1 MHRSTPFHHARAL
14 AHRALVRSRLKQCD
28 MAIEDAKKSIEV
40 QRSVIGYIAH
50 AVAHIGKGEHEL
62 ALRVFD
68 LVFSESIPN
77 ENKHLL
83 LIKAVILFASGK
95 HEDAILRVND
105 LIDIVDDKSPYIT
118 VRAKMLLLLGSI
130 SMKRGDNEQ
139 AIESLKRAQEAIPF
153 RHGPHLVVVSL
164 LQLSKAMYAAGNS
177 EVAES
182 LSTMVE
188 TLGEEALMEECLA
201 TFESNG
207 DVAVRSKNHKRAI
220 VQYSTALSLNPSN
233 RAIKADPSNPWGY
246 ERRHAAPHDLQR
258 YDEAIDAFR
267 RMLSLVEGSFD
278 RDIRQTIIDT
288 AIRGVLKISP
298 LVLIDVKSGRLC
310 DGPARAHTFKS
321 ESQFEE
327 LVSSMTKELDD
338 RRIQQV
344 VEEYF
349 QYVTLSHVWEG
360 KEPSFQ
366 DVNLANSVWNLDSSP
381 LNEKL
386 RKFCEVVRSDGY
398 RWAWSDTCCIDKTI
412 STVLNQ
418 SLKMMYKWYEASAAT
433 FIHLGSVESPSA
445 LGDLTNSIWMTRAW
459 TAQELLAAK
468 VIRFYTRDWQP
479 YLGDTR
485 ANHKESPEIMQELA
499 NAIGIAR
506 ETILAFNPD
515 SLSVREKLRIA
526 STRNATVEEDIAYS
540 LIGIFKSDIRP
551 DYGEG
556 DAALGHLLEEVV
568 ARSGEVTVIAWTGGP
583 SPYNSCLPATIAVY
597 SQRPYASP
605 AIEDAEMDV
614 RIAAL
619 RNSLSRTDAVP
630 IHHRVTRLPPA
641 RFANRRLHL
650 PCIIFTVRRLGVQ
663 DLGSGP
669 ESRYRAWVSGIGN
682 VDFQTFDRLS
692 LSEPRRL
699 ILVHSWIRD
708 LRDPL
713 DGFTWG
719 SAADDDVYE
728 DDPEA
733 EAGFAPTSPLYA
745 PPAATM
751 DDYTRA
757 LRLIVRLQQPFHG
770 LLLQQQPNGEFKRIA
785 HQQLGTPQNSTFCG
799 RCLLST
805 RSWCRESIARSTL
818 LGIFVLR
825 SWRYCDVG
833 IGFRRFL
840 FHYPI
845 FPYISS
851 LLSHDQ
857 SLRTPL
863 IDVDFISQVLLP
875 HEPDLAAPNLV
886 GLSRLLH
893 SVTVCIKLE
902 NVVVRTTRVG
912 WGWGCKYG
920 SLNP

>member
-1 MHRSTPFHHARAL
+1 
-14 AHRALVRSRLKQCD
+14 
-28 MAIEDAKKSIEV
+28 MAVEDAKKSIEV

-50 AVAHIGKGEHEL
+50 AVAHIGNGDHKL

-68 LVFSESIPN
+68 LVFCEGIPS
-77 ENKHLL
+77 ENKLLL
-83 LIKAVILFASGK
+83 LIKAIILFECGK
-95 HEDAILRVND
+95 HEDATLRVDD
-105 LIDIVDDKSPYIT
+105 LIDIMVDKSPYIT
-118 VRAKMLLLLGSI
+118 VRAQMLLLLGGI
-130 SMKRGDNEQ
+130 SMKRGENER
-139 AIESLKRAQEAIPF
+139 AIELFKRAQEAIPF
-153 RHGPHLVVVSL
+153 RQSPYLVVISL
-164 LQLSKAMYAAGNS
+164 IFGWDFDRLAIAIQLQLSKAMYAAGHS

-188 TLGEEALMEECLA
+188 TLGEEVLMEEMTADWDPDLVQKCLT

-207 DVAVRSKNHKRAI
+207 DVAVRSEDHKRAI
-220 VQYSTALSLNPSN
+220 IQYSTALSLNPSN
-233 RAIKADPSNPWGY
+233 PVGLLVKRSNVRAMLGMWEDALKDADEAIKTDPSNPWGY
-246 ERRHAAPHDLQR
+246 ERKHAALHALQR
-258 YDEAIDAFR
+258 YDEAIGAFTC
-267 RMLSLVEGSFD
+267 MLSLIEGSFD
-278 RDIRQTIIDT
+278 QDIRQLAQKYVSPTRSETIIDT
-288 AIRGVLKISP
+288 AIRGVLKICP

-338 RRIQQV
+338 GRIQQV

-418 SLKMMYKWYEASAAT
+418 SLKMMYKWYESSAAT
-433 FIHLGSVESPSA
+433 LILLASVESPSA

-485 ANHKESPEIMQELA
+485 ANHKKSPEIMQELA

-515 SLSVREKLRIA
+515 NLSVREKLRIA
-526 STRNATVEEDIAYS
+526 SGRNATVEEDIAYS

-556 DAALGHLLEEVV
+556 DAALGHLLEEIV
-568 ARSGEVTVIAWTGGP
+568 ARSGEVTVIAWTGKS
-583 SPYNSCLPATIAVY
+583 SPYNSCLPSTLAVY

-699 ILVHSWIRD
+699 ILVHPWIRD
-708 LRDPL
+708 LQDPL

-719 SAADDDVYE
+719 SAADDDAYE

-785 HQQLGTPQNSTFCG
+785 AEHEIVVPGIDRRINF
-799 RCLLST
+799 
-805 RSWCRESIARSTL
+805 ARD
-818 LGIFVLR
+818 I
-825 SWRYCDVG
+825 
-833 IGFRRFL
+833 
-840 FHYPI
+840 
-845 FPYISS
+845 
-851 LLSHDQ
+851 
-857 SLRTPL
+857 RT
-863 IDVDFISQVLLP
+863 
-875 HEPDLAAPNLV
+875 E
-886 GLSRLLH
+886 
-893 SVTVCIKLE
+893 
-902 NVVVRTTRVG
+902 VVEI
-912 WGWGCKYG
+912 
-920 SLNP
+920 L